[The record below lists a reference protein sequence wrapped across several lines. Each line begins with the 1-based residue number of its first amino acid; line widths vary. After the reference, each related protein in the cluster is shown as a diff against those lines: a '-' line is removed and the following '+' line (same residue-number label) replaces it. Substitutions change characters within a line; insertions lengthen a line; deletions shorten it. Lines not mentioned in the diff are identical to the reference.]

1 VVVAPPVRRVAWIG
15 VALGAAATITILA
28 MHGQRPEP
36 AGLARFEAAGVML
49 ALDPARV
56 TAVDVRQADRRWR
69 FQREPG
75 GGWNAEGTGPA
86 PVETERA
93 LDDGLR
99 LLHGSA
105 PQRTLE
111 RSEVDGIPMTEYGL
125 APPRYVVI
133 VRAAD
138 GPPFTVEF
146 GAVNP
151 QGLAQYAR
159 VAGRDGLVLLP
170 RFVGRSWETA
180 IGQP

>member
-1 VVVAPPVRRVAWIG
+1 VVAPPLSHVVWIG

-28 MHGQRPEP
+28 LHGQRSDP
-36 AGLARFEAAGVML
+36 AGLARFEAAGIML

-69 FQREPG
+69 FQRDPG
-75 GGWNAEGTGPA
+75 SGWRADGTGPA
-86 PVETERA
+86 PVETARA

-105 PQRTLE
+105 PQRILE

-125 APPRYVVI
+125 APPRYVV
-133 VRAAD
+133 VVQGAD
-138 GPPFTVEF
+138 APPFTVEF
-146 GAVNP
+146 GAVNS